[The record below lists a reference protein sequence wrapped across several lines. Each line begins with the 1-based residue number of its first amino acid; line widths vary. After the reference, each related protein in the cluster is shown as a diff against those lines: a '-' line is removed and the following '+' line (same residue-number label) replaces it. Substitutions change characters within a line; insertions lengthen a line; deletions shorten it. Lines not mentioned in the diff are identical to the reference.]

1 MALALY
7 KKIKT
12 KKYYRYYICGIRIW
26 KEPIRKPI
34 PLITNSIR
42 RQIERETAVSKLH
55 EKTFTKYKGCY
66 EGKNVV
72 LVATGPSLQKY
83 KPIKN
88 AIHVGVNKAFQ
99 SNVRLDNLFVQDVT
113 IGYDILKQMIEYKK
127 QYNTELF
134 FGISECCLIP
144 ESIAMRAGAKRYYTD
159 YMYRPEFSFAHDLT
173 TQSLGDFKSIVF
185 AAMQFILW
193 TRPKNIYIVGCDC
206 SSGGGYFNN
215 QNAKNFLDKS
225 VAETWKKLKDFAEIY
240 YPETKIYSI
249 NPVGLKGLF
258 DDLYQE

>member
-1 MALALY
+1 MAFTLY
-7 KKIKT
+7 KKVKT
-12 KKYYRYYICGIRIW
+12 KKYYRYYICGIRFW
-26 KEPIRKPI
+26 KEPIRRPV
-34 PLITNSIR
+34 PLIKNSIR
-42 RQIERETAVSKLH
+42 WQIEREFAVAKLH
-55 EKTFTKYKGCY
+55 KETFAQYKGCY
-66 EGKNVV
+66 EGKDVV

-99 SNVRLDNLFVQDVT
+99 SDVKLDKLFVQDVT
-113 IGYDILKQMIEYKK
+113 IGYDVLEQMIEYKK

-144 ESIAMRAGAKRYYTD
+144 ESVAARAGAKRYYSD
-159 YMYRPEFSFAHDLT
+159 YMYRPEFAFAHDLT

-185 AAMQFILW
+185 AAMQFVLW
-193 TRPKNIYIVGCDC
+193 TRPKNVYIVGCDC
-206 SSGGGYFNN
+206 SSKGGYFNN
-215 QNAKNFLDKS
+215 QEAKNFLDKS
-225 VAETWKKLKDFAEIY
+225 VFASWEKLKDFAEIY

-249 NPVGLKGLF
+249 NPVGLKGVF